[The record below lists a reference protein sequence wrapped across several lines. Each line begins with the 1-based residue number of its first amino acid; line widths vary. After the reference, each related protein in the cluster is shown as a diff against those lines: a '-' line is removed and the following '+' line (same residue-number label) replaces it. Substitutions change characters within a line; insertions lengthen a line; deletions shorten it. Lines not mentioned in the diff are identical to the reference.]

1 MPINTAPYADGI
13 GGVLIVPRANQSPAL
28 IPFCAI
34 KKYSEEV
41 IVFQKMCSTNDKA
54 LGVIRFSKKND
65 NGKIARRLCDQFVKL
80 AKGKMVNQISA
91 PLGEKAPEPIPPKK
105 VTATFGGLS
114 DIMEAIV
121 NTLASIE
128 KVSKVHDI
136 DGEKWFYVDT
146 QRNSDDGATTRTFVK
161 YDEKGEITHQFL
173 TKILNLG
180 DVDE

>member
-34 KKYSEEV
+34 KEYSEEV
-41 IVFQKMCSTNDKA
+41 IVFQKMCNTNDKA

-80 AKGKMVNQISA
+80 AKDKMVNQIST

-105 VTATFGGLS
+105 VTATFNGLS
-114 DIMEAIV
+114 DMMQAIV
-121 NTLASIE
+121 NALASIE

-146 QRNSDDGATTRTFVK
+146 KRDSDVATTRTFVK

>member
-13 GGVLIVPRANQSPAL
+13 GGVLIVPRVNQSPAL
-28 IPFCAI
+28 IPFCSI
-34 KKYSEEV
+34 KEYSEEV
-41 IVFQKMCSTNDKA
+41 IVFQKMCSTDDKA

-80 AKGKMVNQISA
+80 AKDKMVNQISTS
-91 PLGEKAPEPIPPKK
+91 LGEKAPEPIPPKK
-105 VTATFGGLS
+105 VTTTFSGLS
-114 DIMEAIV
+114 SMMEAIV
-121 NTLASIE
+121 NALASIE

-146 QRNSDDGATTRTFVK
+146 KRDSDVATTRTFVK

-173 TKILNLG
+173 TKIFNLG
-180 DVDE
+180 DIDE

>member
-1 MPINTAPYADGI
+1 MA
-13 GGVLIVPRANQSPAL
+13 
-28 IPFCAI
+28 
-34 KKYSEEV
+34 
-41 IVFQKMCSTNDKA
+41 
-54 LGVIRFSKKND
+54 
-65 NGKIARRLCDQFVKL
+65 
-80 AKGKMVNQISA
+80 NQISA

-105 VTATFGGLS
+105 VTATFNGLS
-114 DIMEAIV
+114 NMMEAIV

-146 QRNSDDGATTRTFVK
+146 KRVSDATTIRTFVK

-180 DVDE
+180 DTNE

>member
-1 MPINTAPYADGI
+1 MPR
-13 GGVLIVPRANQSPAL
+13 VNQSPAL
-28 IPFCAI
+28 IPFCSI
-34 KKYSEEV
+34 KEYSDEV
-41 IVFQKMCSTNDKA
+41 IVFQKMCNTNDKA

-80 AKGKMVNQISA
+80 AKDKMVNQISTS
-91 PLGEKAPEPIPPKK
+91 LGEKAPEPIPPKK
-105 VTATFGGLS
+105 VTATFNDLS
-114 DIMEAIV
+114 NMMQAIV
-121 NTLASIE
+121 NALASIE

-146 QRNSDDGATTRTFVK
+146 KRDSDATTTRTFVK

-173 TKILNLG
+173 TKILDLG

>member
-13 GGVLIVPRANQSPAL
+13 GGILIVPRANQSPAL

-34 KKYSEEV
+34 KEYSEEV
-41 IVFQKMCSTNDKA
+41 IVFQKMCNTNDKA

-80 AKGKMVNQISA
+80 AKDK
-91 PLGEKAPEPIPPKK
+91 LGIGSEKPSPTFSQAKNAVKK

-146 QRNSDDGATTRTFVK
+146 QRNSDDSATTRTFVK
-161 YDEKGEITHQFL
+161 YDEKGEITYQFL

-180 DVDE
+180 DGDE

>member
-1 MPINTAPYADGI
+1 
-13 GGVLIVPRANQSPAL
+13 
-28 IPFCAI
+28 
-34 KKYSEEV
+34 
-41 IVFQKMCSTNDKA
+41 MCNTNDKA

-80 AKGKMVNQISA
+80 AKDKMASQISA

-105 VTATFGGLS
+105 VTATFNGLS
-114 DIMEAIV
+114 NMMEAIV

-146 QRNSDDGATTRTFVK
+146 KRDSDVTTTRTFVK
-161 YDEKGEITHQFL
+161 YDEKGKITHQFL

>member
-34 KKYSEEV
+34 KEYSDEV
-41 IVFQKMCSTNDKA
+41 IVFQKMCNTNDKA

-80 AKGKMVNQISA
+80 AKDKMTSQISA

-105 VTATFGGLS
+105 VTATFNDLS
-114 DIMEAIV
+114 NMMQAIV
-121 NTLASIE
+121 NALASIE

-146 QRNSDDGATTRTFVK
+146 KRDSDVATTRTFVK

-173 TKILNLG
+173 TKILNFG

>member
-13 GGVLIVPRANQSPAL
+13 GGVLIVPRVNQTPAL

-34 KKYSEEV
+34 KEYSEEV

-65 NGKIARRLCDQFVKL
+65 NGRIARRLCDQFLKL
-80 AKGKMVNQISA
+80 AKDKMVSQIST

-105 VTATFGGLS
+105 VTATFNGLGNM
-114 DIMEAIV
+114 MEAIV
-121 NTLASIE
+121 NALASIE

-146 QRNSDDGATTRTFVK
+146 KRDSDAATTRTFVK

>member
-13 GGVLIVPRANQSPAL
+13 GGVLIVPRVNQTPAL
-28 IPFCAI
+28 IPFCSI
-34 KKYSEEV
+34 KEYSDEV
-41 IVFQKMCSTNDKA
+41 IVFQKMCNTNDKA
-54 LGVIRFSKKND
+54 LGVIRFSKKSD

-80 AKGKMVNQISA
+80 AKDKMVNQISTS
-91 PLGEKAPEPIPPKK
+91 LGEKAPEPIPPKK
-105 VTATFGGLS
+105 VTATFNDLS
-114 DIMEAIV
+114 NMMQAIV
-121 NTLASIE
+121 NALASIE

-146 QRNSDDGATTRTFVK
+146 KRDSDVATTRTFVK

>member
-34 KKYSEEV
+34 KEYSDEV
-41 IVFQKMCSTNDKA
+41 IVFQKMCNTNDKA

-80 AKGKMVNQISA
+80 AKDKMTSQIST

-105 VTATFGGLS
+105 VTATFNDLS
-114 DIMEAIV
+114 NMMQAIV
-121 NTLASIE
+121 NALASIE

-146 QRNSDDGATTRTFVK
+146 KRDSDVATTRTFVK
-161 YDEKGEITHQFL
+161 YDEKGEITYQFL
-173 TKILNLG
+173 TKILNFG

>member
-1 MPINTAPYADGI
+1 MPINTAPYADAI
-13 GGVLIVPRANQSPAL
+13 GGVLIVPRASQSPAL
-28 IPFCAI
+28 IPFCSI
-34 KKYSEEV
+34 KEYSDEV

-80 AKGKMVNQISA
+80 AKDKMANQINTS
-91 PLGEKAPEPIPPKK
+91 LGEKAPEPIPPKK
-105 VTATFGGLS
+105 VTTTFNGLS
-114 DIMEAIV
+114 NMMEAIV

-146 QRNSDDGATTRTFVK
+146 KRDSDVATTRTFVK

>member
-13 GGVLIVPRANQSPAL
+13 GGILIVPRANQSPAL

-34 KKYSEEV
+34 KEYSEEV

-54 LGVIRFSKKND
+54 LGVIRFSKKSD

-80 AKGKMVNQISA
+80 AKDKMANQINTS
-91 PLGEKAPEPIPPKK
+91 LGEKAPEPIPPKK
-105 VTATFGGLS
+105 VTATFNGLS
-114 DIMEAIV
+114 NVMEAIV

-146 QRNSDDGATTRTFVK
+146 KRDSDATTTRTFVK